1 MSLLSCRDLTLA
13 FGADAILDRASF
25 SIGPHDRIGLVGP
38 NGTGKSSLLR
48 ILAGE
53 RSADSGTLV
62 FRRGARV
69 GYLPQDVST
78 LPEGSIVESVLSSVP
93 GRDALQARLVGTET
107 ALAAADSDAERL
119 E

>member
-1 MSLLSCRDLTLA
+1 MSLVTARDLSLA
-13 FGADAILDRASF
+13 FGGDAVLDGASF

-53 RSADSGTLV
+53 RSPDTGALV

-93 GRDALQARLVGTET
+93 GRDALEARLLTTEG
-107 ALAAADSDAERL
+107 ALAGATGDDER
-119 E
+119 